1 MLFCILGVNT
11 SGNQNPKTRTLA
23 TPPSTGMQRKF
34 QKQTKIIKTF
44 VIFGQTKMSR
54 DKLLLGENVLK
65 LREVVKCTG
74 VRKIEFS
81 EHMLDTK
88 PPSLHPRRHTTGGFI
103 THICLVLTNLMCNII
118 WHIVFMFL
126 PLICGPVKGFSLFV
140 WAPFSIPTLS
150 GLITHA
156 NSWRLREA
164 PFWQLPPIR
173 KNPPGLYLYK
183 KMGMA

>member
-1 MLFCILGVNT
+1 
-11 SGNQNPKTRTLA
+11 
-23 TPPSTGMQRKF
+23 
-34 QKQTKIIKTF
+34 
-44 VIFGQTKMSR
+44 MSR

-65 LREVVKCTG
+65 LREVVKCIG

-173 KNPPGLYLYK
+173 KNPPGLYLYM
-183 KMGMA
+183 KMEMA